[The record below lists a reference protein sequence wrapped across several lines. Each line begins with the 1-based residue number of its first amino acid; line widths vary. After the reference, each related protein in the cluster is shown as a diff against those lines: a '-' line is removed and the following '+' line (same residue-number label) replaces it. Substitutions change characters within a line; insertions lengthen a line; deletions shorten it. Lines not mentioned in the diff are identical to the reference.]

1 MFDGR
6 YGRTRSEPFGGL
18 PEDCYQHFC
27 TETAFIGVESMSDS
41 DGPRLA
47 TADEFPEMMELL
59 DRYFSY
65 ERGGMAARLPY
76 CYDPSRMENHAIIRE
91 DGRIVSHVGAFP
103 QTLIIG
109 GEEVEC
115 WGFGG
120 VATHKQYRGS
130 GYMSELIDFWF
141 DRMEARNVPLA
152 ELSGNRQRYN
162 HFGWEAA
169 GREFRYEIHR
179 RSFSGTDSDHERV
192 VPYDGSDERLDL
204 LRTLHGEEPY
214 RVKRD
219 EERSRT
225 VFGQRGLETLLYERG
240 DEAAYVSL
248 SRESRARTIAEFGG
262 SARGIEAVLTHLF
275 ESYDIDTLTAVV
287 PPRHPLNTT
296 FRRHS
301 RTWSLRNHRNLKVLD
316 PATTLDRFSDQIRC
330 RWRSAAETGDGSL
343 TLGVRGA
350 DDAVRIS
357 YTPETVDV
365 APTDDEPELELDE
378 SDLVALL
385 FGFHDRKRE
394 LKERHPIL
402 AAVLPLDFFV
412 WKTEHV

>member
-1 MFDGR
+1 MASAVTTGV
-6 YGRTRSEPFGGL
+6 YY
-18 PEDCYQHFC
+18 CYQHFC
-27 TETAFIGVESMSDS
+27 TETPFIGSKRMTDS

-47 TADEFPEMMELL
+47 TTDEFPEMMELL

-76 CYDPSRMENHAIIRE
+76 CYDPTNIEHHAIIRE

-103 QTLIIG
+103 QTLVVG
-109 GEEVEC
+109 DEEIEC

-120 VATHKQYRGS
+120 VATHRQYRGN

-141 DRMEARNVPLA
+141 DRMDTRNVPLA

-169 GREFRYEIHR
+169 GREFQYKIHS
-179 RSFSGTDSDHERV
+179 RSFSDAVSDHERV
-192 VPYDGSDERLDL
+192 VPYDGSEEQLDL

-225 VFGQRGLETLLYERG
+225 VFGQRGLETLLYDHG
-240 DEAAYVSL
+240 NEAAYVSL
-248 SRESRARTIAEFGG
+248 SRESRARTISEFGG

-275 ESYDIDTLTAVV
+275 DSYDINNLTAVV
-287 PPRHPLNTT
+287 PPRHPLNST

-301 RTWSLRNHRNLKVLD
+301 RTWSLRNHRNVKILD
-316 PATTLDRFSDQIRC
+316 LPATVDRFSGQMQRH
-330 RWRSAAETGDGSL
+330 WRSAAGTGDGSL
-343 TLGVRGA
+343 TLGIRGA
-350 DDAVRIS
+350 DNAVRIS
-357 YTPETVDV
+357 YTPEHVDV
-365 APTDDEPELELDE
+365 NPTDDDPELELNEHDV
-378 SDLVALL
+378 VALL
-385 FGFHDRKRE
+385 FGFHDRQRE
-394 LKERHPIL
+394 LKERHPFL
-402 AAVLPLDFFV
+402 ATVLPLDFFI
-412 WKTEHV
+412 WQTEHV

>member
-1 MFDGR
+1 M
-6 YGRTRSEPFGGL
+6 
-18 PEDCYQHFC
+18 
-27 TETAFIGVESMSDS
+27 VDS

-47 TADEFPEMMELL
+47 TSDEFPEMMELL

-65 ERGGMAARLPY
+65 EHGGMAARLPY
-76 CYDPSRMENHAIIRE
+76 SYDPSRMENHAIVRE

-103 QTLIIG
+103 QTLVIG
-109 GEEVEC
+109 GEEIEC

-120 VATHKQYRGS
+120 VATHKRYRGN
-130 GYMSELIDFWF
+130 GYMSDLIDFWF
-141 DRMEARNVPLA
+141 DRMETRNVPLA

-169 GREFRYEIHR
+169 GREFQYEIHG
-179 RSFSGTDSDHERV
+179 RSFVSADSDHERV
-192 VPYDGSDERLDL
+192 VPYDGSDRQLDL

-225 VFGQRGLETLLYERG
+225 VFGQRGLETLLYEHG

-248 SRESRARTIAEFGG
+248 SRESRARTISEFGG
-262 SARGIEAVLTHLF
+262 SARGVEAVLTHLF
-275 ESYDIDTLTAVV
+275 DSYDINNLTAVV
-287 PPRHPLNTT
+287 PPRHPLNST

-301 RTWSLRNHRNLKVLD
+301 RTWSLRNHRNLNVLD
-316 PATTLDRFSDQIRC
+316 LADTLDRFSGQIQRH
-330 RWRSAAETGDGSL
+330 WQAAAGTGDGSL
-343 TLGVRGA
+343 SLGIRGG

-357 YTPETVDV
+357 YSPEHVGV

-378 SDLVALL
+378 REMVALL
-385 FGFHDRKRE
+385 FGSHDRRRE
-394 LKERHPIL
+394 LKERHPFL

>member
-1 MFDGR
+1 MCSV
-6 YGRTRSEPFGGL
+6 TSAVTT
-18 PEDCYQHFC
+18 EDDYCYQHFC
-27 TETAFIGVESMSDS
+27 TEIPIIRSKRMTDS

-47 TADEFPEMMELL
+47 TADEFSEMMELL

-76 CYDPSRMENHAIIRE
+76 CYDPSNIEHHAIIRE

-103 QTLIIG
+103 QTLVVG
-109 GEEVEC
+109 GEEIEC

-120 VATHKQYRGS
+120 VATHRQYRGN

-141 DRMEARNVPLA
+141 DRMNAQNVPLA

-162 HFGWEAA
+162 HFGWEGA
-169 GREFRYEIHR
+169 GREFQYKIHS
-179 RSFSGTDSDHERV
+179 RSFSDAVSNHDRV
-192 VPYDGSDERLDL
+192 VPYDGSEEQLGL
-204 LRTLHGEEPY
+204 LRTLHEEEPY

-219 EERSRT
+219 EERSRS
-225 VFGQRGLETLLYERG
+225 VFGQRGLETLLYDRG

-248 SRESRARTIAEFGG
+248 SRESRARTISEFGG

-275 ESYDIDTLTAVV
+275 DSYDINNLTAIV
-287 PPRHPLNTT
+287 PPRHPLNST

-301 RTWSLRNHRNLKVLD
+301 RTWSLRNHRNVKVLD
-316 PATTLDRFSDQIRC
+316 LAATLDRFSGQMQRH
-330 RWRSAAETGDGSL
+330 WRSATGTGDGSV

-357 YTPETVDV
+357 YSPEYVDV
-365 APTDDEPELELDE
+365 DPTDEPELELELDE
-378 SDLVALL
+378 RDVVTLL
-385 FGFHDRKRE
+385 FGFHDRQRE
-394 LKERHPIL
+394 LKERHPFL